1 MSSAGTGPC
10 VVFTGGGTGG
20 HVYPGLAVAA
30 RLRERWDGRLVW
42 IGSGKEVERRAVE
55 AAGIE
60 FLSVPSGK
68 LRREL
73 NFRNLADAF
82 RVLAGYFASRR
93 LLKRLRPALVFSK
106 GGYVSVPPC
115 AAAASL
121 GIPVF
126 THESDATPG
135 LATRLNARK
144 AERIFVAYEATR
156 ERFPEALRARV
167 EALGNPVRAD
177 LEAGDAARGRA
188 FIGAAEGVPVILVL
202 GGSQG
207 ARQVNALVEA
217 ALPELA
223 KEAFVAHQCGE
234 AAPPEAAAAEGPRY
248 RRLPFIG
255 AEYPDI
261 VAAADL
267 VVGRSGAGTLSEC
280 GRAGKPFVLV
290 PLAGTGTRGDQVDNA
305 RIFEAA
311 GAALVLVGEEATPEH
326 LAAAA
331 LGILR
336 DGAKARRMGEAS
348 RRVAGAGGDAARAI
362 ADRILERIGENHD
375 RTEGTR

>member
-1 MSSAGTGPC
+1 MSSKGRETVPC

-30 RLRERWDGRLVW
+30 RLREAWDGRLVW

-60 FLSVPSGK
+60 FLAVPSGK

-135 LATRLNARK
+135 LATRLNARR

-156 ERFPEALRARV
+156 ERFPVALRARV

-177 LEAGDAARGRA
+177 LDSGDAARGRA
-188 FIGAAEGVPVILVL
+188 FLGADEGVPVILVL

-207 ARQVNALVEA
+207 ARQVNGLVEA
-217 ALPELA
+217 ALPKLA
-223 KEAFVAHQCGE
+223 AEAFVAHQCGE
-234 AAPPEAAAAEGPRY
+234 AAAPGSAADDGPRY

-255 AEYPDI
+255 GEYPDI

-290 PLAGTGTRGDQVDNA
+290 PLAGSGTRGDQVDNA

-311 GAALVLVGEEATPEH
+311 GAALVLTGEDATPER
-326 LAAAA
+326 LADAA

-336 DGAKARRMGEAS
+336 DEAKARRMGEAS
-348 RRVAGAGGDAARAI
+348 RQVAGGDAARAI
-362 ADRILERIGENHD
+362 ATRILERVGKAGSE
-375 RTEGTR
+375 TEATR

>member
-1 MSSAGTGPC
+1 MSSGARKPARC

-30 RLRERWDGRLVW
+30 RLREAWDGRLVW

-144 AERIFVAYEATR
+144 AERIFVAY
-156 ERFPEALRARV
+156 
-167 EALGNPVRAD
+167 
-177 LEAGDAARGRA
+177 
-188 FIGAAEGVPVILVL
+188 
-202 GGSQG
+202 
-207 ARQVNALVEA
+207 
-217 ALPELA
+217 
-223 KEAFVAHQCGE
+223 
-234 AAPPEAAAAEGPRY
+234 
-248 RRLPFIG
+248 
-255 AEYPDI
+255 
-261 VAAADL
+261 
-267 VVGRSGAGTLSEC
+267 
-280 GRAGKPFVLV
+280 
-290 PLAGTGTRGDQVDNA
+290 
-305 RIFEAA
+305 
-311 GAALVLVGEEATPEH
+311 
-326 LAAAA
+326 
-331 LGILR
+331 
-336 DGAKARRMGEAS
+336 
-348 RRVAGAGGDAARAI
+348 
-362 ADRILERIGENHD
+362 
-375 RTEGTR
+375 